1 MGPFVV
7 VGLCVGLACLLVSR
21 SLAARRISASLIVV
35 VAGMIVAP
43 LTGVDLT
50 ELIDAPATEKVVELV
65 LALLLFVDATE
76 VRGGLF
82 GGERSASV
90 RLLAL
95 ALPGSMALALG
106 LGAVLFTD
114 LPLAVLAVIAC
125 VVVPTD
131 LSPASTLLRDHRIP
145 LRVRRLLNV
154 ESGYNDGIVAP
165 IFVIALALI
174 DDDGPHESTAEAVLH
189 GIQAS
194 VVAGGVGAVVGYGGA
209 RAIRFVVDR
218 GLADPRGVRLAV
230 VLLVFLSYTGAT
242 VLSGNGFVAAFVAGI
257 VFHASRTAGRTV
269 DTTELAMVEDLA
281 VLSSTAMWFVFGATV
296 SYLIGVGLPGWEI
309 VVFVA
314 AALTVVRILPTRLA
328 LLRSDFARRD
338 RSAVAMLGPR
348 GSASIV
354 FGLLAW
360 NEMADLD
367 DAFFVLYVMALTVLA
382 SILFHGVA
390 VGRVGAGYVRAGV
403 SAEGG
408 S

>member
-1 MGPFVV
+1 M
-7 VGLCVGLACLLVSR
+7 
-21 SLAARRISASLIVV
+21 
-35 VAGMIVAP
+35 
-43 LTGVDLT
+43 
-50 ELIDAPATEKVVELV
+50 
-65 LALLLFVDATE
+65 
-76 VRGGLF
+76 
-82 GGERSASV
+82 
-90 RLLAL
+90 
-95 ALPGSMALALG
+95 
-106 LGAVLFTD
+106 
-114 LPLAVLAVIAC
+114 
-125 VVVPTD
+125 
-131 LSPASTLLRDHRIP
+131 
-145 LRVRRLLNV
+145 
-154 ESGYNDGIVAP
+154 
-165 IFVIALALI
+165 
-174 DDDGPHESTAEAVLH
+174 
-189 GIQAS
+189 
-194 VVAGGVGAVVGYGGA
+194 
-209 RAIRFVVDR
+209 
-218 GLADPRGVRLAV
+218 
-230 VLLVFLSYTGAT
+230 
-242 VLSGNGFVAAFVAGI
+242 LSGNGFVAAFVAGI

-328 LLRSDFARRD
+328 LLGSDFARRD